1 MAVPQPDDGPHIL
14 KFPSPEPKRTRP
26 KGKVLPVPLR
36 WPDAMNLLAVCLREQ
51 EIARGS
57 RRLAAKRDYI
67 VLHLGLYLGLRCSEI
82 CHIRCED
89 FDFVE
94 RTARVNQGK
103 GAKDRVVPIPLA
115 AMPVLEAWAKGRHG
129 LFLPNR
135 RCKVFNPRCIHNR
148 VQRLGIRA
156 GLPWLHPHSM
166 RHGAALRLMTTGA
179 HIRKIQAFLGHR
191 DLRCTQIY
199 LDVLPLDLR
208 EDCDRM

>member
-1 MAVPQPDDGPHIL
+1 VSHVSLDTDCPCIL
-14 KFPSPEPKRTRP
+14 KFPCPPRKKRP
-26 KGKVLPVPLR
+26 PKVLPVPLR

-51 EIARGS
+51 ESTRGS
-57 RRLAAKRDYI
+57 RRLASNRDYV
-67 VLHLGLYLGLRCSEI
+67 VLHLGLYLGLRCSEM
-82 CHIRCED
+82 CNIRCED
-89 FDFVE
+89 FDFIE
-94 RTARVNQGK
+94 RVARVNQGK

-115 AMPVLEAWAKGRHG
+115 AMPVFEAWAKGRHG
-129 LFLPNR
+129 IFVPNR
-135 RCKVFNPRCIHNR
+135 RGLVFNPRCVHNR

-156 GLPWLHPHSM
+156 GLPWLHPHSL
-166 RHGAALRLMTTGA
+166 RHAAALRLMCTGS